1 MEEEA
6 MKVQAMLDA
15 KGSKVATTRPYATI
29 ATVIRMLKL
38 ERIGALVVSD
48 DGETLGG
55 IISERDIVRGLVEH
69 GHELLELQVAELM
82 TRAVKTC
89 TPESHIKDVMAE
101 MTRSRVR
108 HLPVLDGGKLCGI
121 ISIGDVVKNRL
132 DELETETN
140 VLRDYIVARS

>member
-1 MEEEA
+1 

-38 ERIGALVVSD
+38 ERIGALVVSE

-55 IISERDIVRGLVEH
+55 IISERDIVRGLVDH
-69 GHELLELQVAELM
+69 GHELLEMQVAELM

-89 TPESHIKDVMAE
+89 TPEANIKDVMAE

-121 ISIGDVVKNRL
+121 ISIGDVVKSRL
-132 DELETETN
+132 DDLETETN
-140 VLRDYIVARS
+140 VLRDYIVGRG